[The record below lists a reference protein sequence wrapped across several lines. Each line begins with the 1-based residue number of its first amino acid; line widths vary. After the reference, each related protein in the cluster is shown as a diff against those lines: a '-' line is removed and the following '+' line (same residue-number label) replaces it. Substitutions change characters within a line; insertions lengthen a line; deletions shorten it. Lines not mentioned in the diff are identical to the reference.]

1 MKGGSFTVY
10 SITEKLI
17 VNNRSREALEPQGM
31 VIHST
36 ATPGATAQNE
46 FNYFNSAYR
55 GASAHYFVDWIEIIR
70 TIPES
75 EVAWHAGYTANHRF
89 LSVEMCEPQ
98 VNDPARFEEVW
109 KRTVWLV
116 ADACIRYE
124 WTEERIWSHRGVSG
138 AYGETDHTD
147 PIDYLNQYG
156 RTWDD
161 LLSAIDREKQDI
173 LNGGTGG
180 DKRVEHMIL
189 VGRGPDERAAG
200 YLADFLK
207 APVLYLDGVGQE
219 YLDAA
224 KKIYVVGGAYKPIER
239 AILLSGS
246 DRYATCQRVLD
257 FIRTGN

>member
-1 MKGGSFTVY
+1 
-10 SITEKLI
+10 
-17 VNNRSREALEPQGM
+17 M

-46 FNYFNSAYR
+46 FCYFNSAYR

-70 TIPES
+70 TIPEN
-75 EVAWHAGYTANHRF
+75 EVAWHAGKANYLY
-89 LSVEMCEPQ
+89 LSVEMCEPSGIDMQ
-98 VNDPARFEEVW
+98 KFEEVW
-109 KRTVWLV
+109 NRTVWFV
-116 ADACIRYE
+116 ADACVRNG
-124 WTEERIWSHRGVSG
+124 WSKSSIYSHNDMSLKFGD
-138 AYGETDHTD
+138 TDHTD
-147 PIDYLNQYG
+147 PIDYLRLYG

-173 LNGGTGG
+173 LNAGTGG

-219 YLDAA
+219 YLNAA

>member
-1 MKGGSFTVY
+1 M
-10 SITEKLI
+10 
-17 VNNRSREALEPQGM
+17 
-31 VIHST
+31 
-36 ATPGATAQNE
+36 
-46 FNYFNSAYR
+46 
-55 GASAHYFVDWIEIIR
+55 DWIEIIR
-70 TIPES
+70 TIPEN

-89 LSVEMCEPQ
+89 LSLEMCEPQ
-98 VNDPARFEEVW
+98 GNDPVRFEEVW
-109 KRTVWLV
+109 ARTVWLA
-116 ADACIRYE
+116 ADACIRYG
-124 WTEERIWSHRGVSG
+124 WTRDNLWSHRSVSG

-147 PIDYLNQYG
+147 PIDYLARYG

-161 LLSAIDREKQDI
+161 LLSAIDREKRDI
-173 LNGGTGG
+173 LNGSLGG
-180 DKRVEHMIL
+180 GMRVENMIL

-224 KKIYVVGGAYKPIER
+224 KKVYVVGGTYKPIDR
-239 AILLSGS
+239 ALLLSGS